1 MLHPTT
7 HFHHVLQN
15 VAARSLVGLDVNNPN
30 CHQEV
35 AVFVCALRR
44 KGRGG
49 RNKEN
54 VQCTCKKW
62 FLDICPIL
70 KLNVAMFSVC

>member
-35 AVFVCALRR
+35 AVRVCVGE
-44 KGRGG
+44 KGEGG
-49 RNKEN
+49 EE
-54 VQCTCKKW
+54 
-62 FLDICPIL
+62 
-70 KLNVAMFSVC
+70 

>member
-35 AVFVCALRR
+35 AVRVCVGE
-44 KGRGG
+44 KGEGG
-49 RNKEN
+49 RIKRMYS
-54 VQCTCKKW
+54 VY
-62 FLDICPIL
+62 ICPIL
-70 KLNVAMFSVC
+70 KLNVTMLVFKLLDKF

>member
-35 AVFVCALRR
+35 AVRVCVGE
-44 KGRGG
+44 KGEGG
-49 RNKEN
+49 KNKEN
-54 VQCTCKKW
+54 VQCIYLPYSETER
-62 FLDICPIL
+62 D
-70 KLNVAMFSVC
+70 NVSF